1 MSDVTATR
9 LDLGSAYTGEALRPG
24 DPAYDEARA
33 LFNGMIDRR
42 PALIARCSSTEDV
55 VAAIALARREGL
67 PLSVYGGGHGVT
79 GSAVCEGG
87 VMIDLRG
94 MAAIEVDPGDRVARV
109 GGGATWGEVDMATQA
124 HGLALTGGRVTHTGV
139 GGLTL
144 GSGSGWLERKLGL
157 TCDSLLSCE
166 VVTADGRVV
175 RASHAEHRDLFWG
188 LRGGGGNFGVV
199 TEFEFE
205 LHPVGPLVYGGML
218 AFPFPMAAGV
228 LAVWRDF
235 MARAPDEIGSAAALI
250 TAPDAPFVPE
260 PARGHPMLGII
271 CCYAGAPEVGA
282 EAFAPLKAL
291 GPVVDLCQPMP
302 YVAVQQLIDAGNP
315 KGMRNYWSADFLADL
330 PDEAI
335 EVVLAGRV
343 RSPSPMAQVI
353 IAAGGGAIARVP
365 NDAMAFGERDAA
377 FTIHYLTMWESPEQ
391 DAACIAWTK
400 EIAAAMKPWTTG
412 RVYLNYVSYEGADRV
427 RSGYG
432 EERYARLV
440 AIKDRWDPDNVFRMN
455 QNIRP
460 SRR

>member
-1 MSDVTATR
+1 MSDVTVGA
-9 LDLGSAYTGEALRPG
+9 LDLGSDFAGTALRPG
-24 DPAYDEARA
+24 DPGYDDARA

-42 PALIARCSSTEDV
+42 PALIARCESAEDV
-55 VAAIALARREGL
+55 AAAIALARREGL

-79 GSAVCEGG
+79 GSAVCNSG

-94 MAAIEVDPGDRVARV
+94 LASVDVEPGDRTARV
-109 GGGATWGEVDMATQA
+109 GGGATWADVDAATQA
-124 HGLALTGGRVTHTGV
+124 HGLALTGGRVSHTGV

-166 VVTADGRVV
+166 VVTATGRIV
-175 RASHAEHRDLFWG
+175 RANHAEHRDLFWG

-205 LHPVGPLVYGGML
+205 LHPIGPLVYGGML
-218 AFPFPMAAGV
+218 AFPWPMAASV
-228 LAVWRDF
+228 LEVWRDF
-235 MARAPDEIGSAAALI
+235 MTGAPDEIGSAAALI

-260 PARGHPMLGII
+260 PARGQLMLGII

-282 EAFAPLKAL
+282 QAFAPLKAL
-291 GPVVDLCQPMP
+291 GPVVDMCQPMP

-315 KGMRNYWSADFLADL
+315 KGMRNYWSAGCLAEL
-330 PDEAI
+330 PGEAI
-335 EVVLAGRV
+335 GALLAR
-343 RSPSPMAQVI
+343 RASCPSPMGQII

-365 NDAMAFGERDAA
+365 DDAMAFGERGAA
-377 FTIHYLTMWESPEQ
+377 FTAHVLTMWDSPEQ
-391 DAACIAWTK
+391 DEACIAWTK
-400 EIAAAMKPWTTG
+400 ETAAAMAPWTTG
-412 RVYLNYVSYEGADRV
+412 RVYLNYVSDDGQERI

-440 AIKDRWDPDNVFRMN
+440 AVKDAWDPDNVFRMN
-455 QNIRP
+455 QNIKP
-460 SRR
+460 SR